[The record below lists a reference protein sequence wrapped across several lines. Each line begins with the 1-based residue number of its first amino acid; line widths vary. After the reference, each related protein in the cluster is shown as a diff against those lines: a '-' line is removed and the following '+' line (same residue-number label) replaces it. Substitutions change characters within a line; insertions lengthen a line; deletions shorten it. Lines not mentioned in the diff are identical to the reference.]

1 MLWFN
6 FILLFLTPASMFRK
20 RIEFSKIIS
29 FSSFT
34 FVALVYLVF
43 TMNQIMEFS
52 ILNLGQSKMFMKLKH
67 GTCTLQFQTIV
78 SPLINFWSFCQTPPP
93 SPHLALPPLINF
105 PDVALQIFKRLLI
118 PIVLFAKL

>member
-93 SPHLALPPLINF
+93 PTSPSP
-105 PDVALQIFKRLLI
+105 RLLI
-118 PIVLFAKL
+118 FQTLLCRYLRDC

>member
-78 SPLINFWSFCQTPPP
+78 SPLINF
-93 SPHLALPPLINF
+93 

>member
-52 ILNLGQSKMFMKLKH
+52 ILNLGQSEMFMKLKH

-78 SPLINFWSFCQTPPP
+78 S
-93 SPHLALPPLINF
+93 PLINF